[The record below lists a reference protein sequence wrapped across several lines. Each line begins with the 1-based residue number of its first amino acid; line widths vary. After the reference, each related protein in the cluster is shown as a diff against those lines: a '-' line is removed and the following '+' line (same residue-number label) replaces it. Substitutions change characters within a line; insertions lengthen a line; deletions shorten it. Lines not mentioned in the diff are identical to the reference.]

1 MTERLTHDHEV
12 CGVALIKIARL
23 MCAVAASADNQWKL
37 NKDGITYRLV
47 GTVCGHRLH
56 IVEKTMTMELRGDGW
71 MISLAT
77 NYTSIQKDMFRLPS
91 ASGSRHQPDSR
102 SDTFPAR
109 IDSVEIKSANAFR
122 HDMTILLMF
131 ESEWGV

>member
-1 MTERLTHDHEV
+1 MSKRLSHDHDV
-12 CGVALIKIARL
+12 CGAPLIKIARL
-23 MCAVAASADNQWKL
+23 MCAVAAAADNKWKP

-47 GTVCGHRLH
+47 GTVCGHRLRV
-56 IVEKTMTMELRGDGW
+56 VEKTTTMELRGDGW

-77 NYTSIQKDMFRLPS
+77 NYTTIPRDLFRLPS
-91 ASGSRHQPDSR
+91 ASGSRHQPDSQ

-131 ESEWGV
+131 ESEWGF